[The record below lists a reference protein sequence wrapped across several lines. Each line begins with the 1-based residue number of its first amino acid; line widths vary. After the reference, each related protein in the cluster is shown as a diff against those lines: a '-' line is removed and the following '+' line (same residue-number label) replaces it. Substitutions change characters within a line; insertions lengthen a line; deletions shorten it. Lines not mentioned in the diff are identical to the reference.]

1 MRTTPG
7 TGEYIATYF
16 FRVQKLTH
24 NCELPV
30 IAEKISKATGCGW
43 QPGGLRRSGWR
54 VIAERRRGKEGGA
67 DKGAVKA
74 RTRRRRR
81 TFRHLLFHRR
91 EEQRGGVDKRG
102 GHGKDAEVEAI
113 GDPGKDNLRH
123 SQRNRRGADE
133 RMDRGN
139 NSNT

>member
-54 VIAERRRGKEGGA
+54 VIAEA
-67 DKGAVKA
+67 
-74 RTRRRRR
+74 
-81 TFRHLLFHRR
+81 
-91 EEQRGGVDKRG
+91 QRKRG
-102 GHGKDAEVEAI
+102 WRGQGGGQGKDAEAEA
-113 GDPGKDNLRH
+113 NLSPPPLT
-123 SQRNRRGADE
+123 SQRGAE
-133 RMDRGN
+133 GWR
-139 NSNT
+139 